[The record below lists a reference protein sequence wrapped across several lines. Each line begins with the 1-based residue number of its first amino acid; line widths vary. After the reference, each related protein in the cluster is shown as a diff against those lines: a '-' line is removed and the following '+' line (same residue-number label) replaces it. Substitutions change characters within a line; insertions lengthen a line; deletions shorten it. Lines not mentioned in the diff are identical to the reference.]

1 MEDQQLDPDD
11 LTGEHP
17 DGNTPTVGAETAVAV
32 LGNRRPRRQ
41 LDRTPRGKRGRRPKT
56 VAADTGAHAA
66 DVDAADSDDADTHG
80 LDAHADADA
89 DDTKTTD
96 EHGVGDAA
104 PAGRRFSR
112 WQTVAVGIA
121 ALAFVG
127 SLTFAG
133 AALPTYMADRAAAS
147 TRIDVARTAVAAVTT
162 LWTYTPDTIDTLPD
176 RAAQYLSGDF
186 NAQYRKFLDAAAAPN
201 KQAQMTN
208 STEVVG
214 AGVESLNGS
223 DAVAIVF
230 TNTTATSP
238 LTKNVPS
245 LKYVGYRLAMKRQ
258 GSRWLVTNM
267 STVSFMD
274 LTPQL

>member
-1 MEDQQLDPDD
+1 MEDQQPDPDG

-17 DGNTPTVGAETAVAV
+17 DGDAPTDAADGQLAAVGV
-32 LGNRRPRRQ
+32 RRRRRQ
-41 LDRTPRGKRGRRPKT
+41 RGLTPRGKRQRRRRALDVDT
-56 VAADTGAHAA
+56 DADAA
-66 DVDAADSDDADTHG
+66 DVGADFDAEAP
-80 LDAHADADA
+80 DADA
-89 DDTKTTD
+89 AEAAD
-96 EHGVGDAA
+96 EDNDGNAA
-104 PAGRRFSR
+104 TARRRFSR
-112 WQTVAVGIA
+112 WQTVMVGVAAV
-121 ALAFVG
+121 LFVG
-127 SLTFAG
+127 SVTFAG
-133 AALPTYMADRAAAS
+133 ASLHTYMADRAAAS
-147 TRIDVARTAVAAVTT
+147 TRTDVARTAVAAVTT
-162 LWTYTPDTIDTLPD
+162 LWTYTPDTIDMLAD
-176 RAAQYLSGDF
+176 RAAEYLSGDF

-201 KQAQMTN
+201 KQAQVTD

-245 LKYVGYRLAMKRQ
+245 LKYVGYRVAMKRD